1 MKPLKFEAYAT
12 GLTFSAEKRT
22 ITGIITTF
30 NTPSSDYRR
39 IVMTP
44 GALRP
49 RLPLSRV
56 KLLRDHDSKDPVGY
70 MLALDP
76 LTAEAKFKVPEGEN
90 GDRALEEAS
99 PDKKL
104 RDGLSVGIQALNEDG
119 AYEYDSET
127 DTYTVYA
134 AELVEVSLCA
144 IPAYPDAGVTN
155 VQATRETLTLTP
167 TPTQENNTVPTLTIE
182 DLDKA
187 LDSQRVDLERVMDTR
202 LAAHAAPPAPSGPQ
216 WDTFG
221 SFLKD
226 LSEGSTEAAEFHK
239 TLAYSGAKTSDD
251 YNRNAWVADAIHL
264 IDQNRKVMNSF
275 TVESL
280 PAKGMVLEYVKLKT
294 NSMTVEKQ
302 ASEGADLSFGKIQL
316 TSATAKVDTYGGY
329 TELSR
334 QIIDRANAEYLTTA
348 GTAMD
353 LEYARST
360 EAATRA
366 LLAAVITE
374 QTTAGNKL
382 DLAAGA
388 GTDEWLDLIVDA
400 IDTFE
405 TRGYTLKGTKV
416 SKDVFKKLMR
426 LEDTAGNRLMLVS
439 GPGVNQVGEI
449 DLSSLSG
456 RLGPVRFEILPD
468 AAANTVAFY
477 DKLAITTWESPGA
490 PWQLNAENVVNLTEQ
505 TSKFGYL
512 AQASQHPDAI
522 LPVEIA

>member
-12 GLTFSAEKRT
+12 GITLSAEKRT
-22 ITGIITTF
+22 ITGTITVF

-39 IVMTP
+39 LIIAP

-56 KLLRDHDSKDPVGY
+56 KLLRDHDQRDPVGY
-70 MLALDP
+70 MLAFDP
-76 LTAEAKFKVPEGEN
+76 DTANATFKVAEGEN
-90 GDRALEEAS
+90 GDRALDEAS

-104 RDGLSVGIQALNEDG
+104 RDGLSVGIQVLNEEG
-119 AYEYDSET
+119 SYEYDSET
-127 DTYTVYA
+127 GTYTVLA
-134 AELVEVSLCA
+134 AELVETSVCA
-144 IPAYPDAGVTN
+144 IPAYQDAGVTN
-155 VQATRETLTLTP
+155 VQATLTP
-167 TPTQENNTVPTLTIE
+167 TPTQENNTMPTLTIE

-187 LDSQRVDLERVMDTR
+187 LDTQRVDLERVMDTR

-221 SFLKD
+221 AFLKD

-239 TLAYSGAKTSDD
+239 TLAYTGAKTSDD
-251 YNRNAWVADAIHL
+251 YTRNTWVADAIHL

-302 ASEGADLSFGKIQL
+302 ATEGADLKFGKIQL

-400 IDTFE
+400 IDMFE

-426 LEDTAGNRLMLVS
+426 LEDTAGNRLMLVT